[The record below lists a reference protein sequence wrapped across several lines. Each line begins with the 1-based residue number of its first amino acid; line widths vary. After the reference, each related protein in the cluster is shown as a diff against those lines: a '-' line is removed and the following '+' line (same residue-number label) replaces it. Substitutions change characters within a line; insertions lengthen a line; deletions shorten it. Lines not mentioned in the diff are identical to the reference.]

1 MKPKHPEML
10 KGNFYAGGLI
20 CADNFTVLAF
30 QESNIYKKG
39 EPVF

>member
-10 KGNFYAGGLI
+10 NGNSYAGGLI
-20 CADNFTVLAF
+20 YAENFTVLAF
-30 QESNIYKKG
+30 KESNIYKKG